1 MTDRQE
7 EDGEGTYRVSQF
19 YHFNHCYDNAFLI
32 KEKYGSCYHL
42 SRAVDKVVILDGVF
56 PHLPHIA
63 VGEDTR
69 VVVSRNDCLNEIP
82 AVLKHRHHLTC
93 L

>member
-1 MTDRQE
+1 M
-7 EDGEGTYRVSQF
+7 
-19 YHFNHCYDNAFLI
+19 
-32 KEKYGSCYHL
+32 